1 MKIATPTNLELQA
14 LTVLWALGEA
24 TVREVWESFPDGKV
38 RAYTTILTILQ
49 NLERKGLVRKKV
61 KDRLNIYIP
70 KGNQGLT
77 LRPFLR
83 GIVQRLF
90 QGKPSAL
97 IAEVL
102 SEVRLTA
109 GEVKAVARLLSQ
121 QKAGRM
127 GSAKQNN
134 NKTETTTMAAKKKA
148 PAKKAAAKKAA
159 PAKKA
164 AAKKAAPAKKAA
176 AKKAAP
182 AKKAVKKAAK
192 KSAPA
197 KKVATKKAAK
207 KK

>member
-24 TVREVWESFPDGKV
+24 TVREVWESFPDGKE

-61 KDRLNIYIP
+61 KDRTNIYIP
-70 KGNQGLT
+70 KGKKGLT

-90 QGKPSAL
+90 HGKPSAL

-102 SEVRLTA
+102 SEVRLSA

-121 QKAGRM
+121 QRVGRVI
-127 GSAKQNN
+127 SAKPKTTTEKENN
-134 NKTETTTMAAKKKA
+134 TMAAKKKA

-164 AAKKAAPAKKAA
+164 AKKAAPAKKA
-176 AKKAAP
+176 

-192 KSAPA
+192 KKAA
-197 KKVATKKAAK
+197 VKKVATKKAAK